1 MNRSKVVKY
10 ALFVLL
16 WAAVVAFVLCAA
28 GAARRVRHAQRVV
41 RLTVEIADS
50 TDRGYL
56 VTGDMVRRWIGRSKL
71 ATVGEPVDSV
81 RLGDLERMIGRHGF
95 VDRVSA
101 WITYGGE
108 LKIAIRQR
116 RPVLRLRTAGF
127 DHYLTAE
134 GYLFEAPPFTSLYV
148 PVVTGS
154 YRPPV
159 AAGFTGS
166 LDAELARCQTEH
178 LRRLEEIEREKY
190 PCYDDREKARKAYRE
205 VRRKSSKRRLFEG
218 DAAYE
223 KRKKELAEE
232 KKLAL
237 KRYRYQLQLIDRRIE
252 AIEARREAECRAQK
266 KLEKNFAD
274 FAKLTIF
281 VKFIEED
288 DFWGSEIVQIVASTT
303 ASGALELELIPRSGR
318 HTIRFGEIV
327 DVEHKFDKLM
337 RFYRGGLG
345 NIGWEEFRTIDVAY
359 RGQVVC
365 RK

>member
-1 MNRSKVVKY
+1 MNRSKAVKY
-10 ALFVLL
+10 ASFALL
-16 WAAVVAFVLCAA
+16 WAAVGAYVLCAA
-28 GAARRVRHAQRVV
+28 GAARRHRHAQRVE

-50 TDRGYL
+50 TDRGCL
-56 VTGDMVRRWIGRSKL
+56 VTGDMVRRWIGRNKL
-71 ATVGEPVDSV
+71 ATVGEPVDKV
-81 RLGDLERMIGRHGF
+81 KLGDLERMIRRHGF
-95 VDRVSA
+95 VDCVSA

-108 LKIAIRQR
+108 LKISIRQR
-116 RPVLRLRTAGF
+116 RPVLRLLTDGY
-127 DHYLTAE
+127 DHYMTAE
-134 GYLFEAPPFTSLYV
+134 GYLFAAPPLTSLYV

-159 AAGFTGS
+159 ATGFTGS
-166 LDAELARCQTEH
+166 LDAELARRRAEH
-178 LRRLEEIEREKY
+178 LRRMEEMEREKY
-190 PCYDDREKARKAYRE
+190 PCYDRQKEEREAYRE
-205 VRRKSSKRRLFEG
+205 VMRKSSKRRLFEG

-223 KRKKELAEE
+223 QRKKALAGE

-237 KRYRYQLQLIDRRIE
+237 RRYRYRLQLIARRIE
-252 AIEARREAECRAQK
+252 AIEARREAERRAQK

-274 FAKLTIF
+274 FAKLTTF
-281 VKFIEED
+281 VKFIEAD
-288 DFWGSEIVQIVASTT
+288 DFWGSEIVQIVASTA

-327 DVEHKFDKLM
+327 DVERKFDKLM

-359 RGQVVC
+359 GGQVVC